1 MIQAHP
7 WLGVG
12 PERVGPRFEEF
23 MPELEDGERPD
34 AYYGHLHNIYIHYA
48 AERGLPASLALIWF
62 LVRVLYDCRKSLNHL
77 PQSESPLAVPVEVAG
92 VAEVVYG

>member
-1 MIQAHP
+1 MWETGWNMVRAHP

-23 MPELEDGERPD
+23 MPPWEGELPD

-48 AERGLPASLALIWF
+48 AERGRAGGFGA
-62 LVRVLYDCRKSLNHL
+62 
-77 PQSESPLAVPVEVAG
+77 AVVAVSSDPG
-92 VAEVVYG
+92 